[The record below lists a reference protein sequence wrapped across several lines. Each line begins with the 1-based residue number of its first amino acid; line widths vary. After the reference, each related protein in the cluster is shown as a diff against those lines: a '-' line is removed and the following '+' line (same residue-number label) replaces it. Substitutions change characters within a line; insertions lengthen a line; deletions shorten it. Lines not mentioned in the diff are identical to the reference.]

1 MTDRQRTWLVI
12 GLSLAVA
19 ATRLPALSLS
29 MWDWD
34 EALFCAGLRDFNVG
48 KAHPHAPGFP
58 LYIALGRLMR
68 SFVSDDFRA
77 LRSVQLLA
85 SFFLFPSFHA
95 LARALRFPFA
105 LAISAASLFV
115 FLPNVWFYGGTA
127 FSDILAIVLFFAGA
141 AWLFAARE
149 NGHTRYLLGTIFFAL
164 SLLVRPQNVL
174 LAYPWIVAT
183 WARLRARR
191 FREVAAAV
199 AMAVLIVG
207 IGYGAAAFL
216 SGPGVWLRTVG
227 AHSNYL
233 AHADGFLNPAR
244 PSWWRLF
251 PKFVIDPFDGGLAPH
266 ILFVLALAAFLRPK
280 QRDWDAV
287 ATFAPFLLF
296 ALFMLSETG
305 TSRLSIGFIA
315 MNVLLATDG
324 LAILAESLA
333 KLLRT
338 PRLMPAAFSLGIL
351 ALGGTF
357 LFWTLPAL
365 REARST
371 IAPPVQAMNWIRA
384 NVPRGTP
391 IYIGGAMAPF
401 VDYHLTGYPWTVVVD
416 DKDPSMT
423 PQRRS
428 WYVADGPTRNASAI
442 VFRRPRERLWALFTR
457 RYFEVYVH
465 PAYGVRQ
472 R

>member
-1 MTDRQRTWLVI
+1 MTDKQRTWIVL

-34 EALFCAGLRDFNVG
+34 EALFCAGLRDFDVG
-48 KAHPHAPGFP
+48 QAHPHAPGFP
-58 LYIALGRLMR
+58 LYIALGRLIR
-68 SFVSDDFRA
+68 SFVSDDFLA

-85 SFFLFPSFHA
+85 SFFLFPSFYA

-105 LAISAASLFV
+105 LAISAALLFV

-127 FSDILAIVLFFAGA
+127 FSDILAIVLFLAGA

-149 NGHTRYLLGTIFFAL
+149 GGRARYLLGTIFFSL

-183 WARLRARR
+183 WPRLRARR

-199 AMAVLIVG
+199 AISVLIVG

-233 AHADGFLNPAR
+233 AHADGFLNPDR

-251 PKFVIDPFDGGLAPH
+251 PRFAIDPFDGGLAPR
-266 ILFVLALAAFLRPK
+266 ILFGLALAAFLRPK
-280 QRDWDAV
+280 QRDWDAL

-324 LAILAESLA
+324 MAFLANLFRTPKLTPIATALGLLILAGS
-333 KLLRT
+333 
-338 PRLMPAAFSLGIL
+338 F
-351 ALGGTF
+351 AL
-357 LFWTLPAL
+357 WTLPAL
-365 REARST
+365 REVRST
-371 IAPPVQAMNWIRA
+371 TAPPVEAMNWIRA

-416 DKDPSMT
+416 DPNIVSS
-423 PQRRS
+423 RGG
-428 WYVADGPTRNASAI
+428 WYVSDGLTSEPSAI
-442 VFRRPRERLWALFTR
+442 IFRRPREKLWALFTR
-457 RYFEVYVH
+457 RYFEVYVQPVH
-465 PAYGVRQ
+465 GVRQ